1 MTSRRVLVLGGGG
14 REHALAAAIARSPLC
29 AALFVAPGNAGTPGE
44 RIQLDPCD
52 TAAVVAACRQHD
64 ITLVVVG
71 PEAPLAAGITDAL
84 EREGI
89 DVFGPRSSLARLES
103 SKAFTR
109 ELAALLGLP
118 SPRSATFA
126 RGDVESAVRWCTS
139 VDHPI
144 VVKCSG
150 LAAGKGVVVPESL
163 DEALA
168 AVRKF
173 IAADDVVIEERL
185 FGAEVSL
192 ISMCDGVRSQ
202 PFPLVQDHK
211 RRHDGDLGPNT
222 GGMGAYGPVDPGIT
236 AAELDAQFVRPVVE
250 YFARQSTPY
259 VGAMFAG
266 IMLTSDGPRL
276 LEFNCRFGDPETQ
289 VLLEL
294 LDDDLLDVII
304 NCVSGRLERPLR
316 IAARHSLGV
325 VVAAHGYPDDVRRG
339 DIVAALPSDAANVAV
354 FHAGT
359 ERVSG
364 RVVTAGGRVL
374 TIVGSGATLADARTA
389 AYAAVADVRIE
400 GSGFRSDIGWRA
412 RAARLRNYSQ
422 AGVSIDE
429 GGEAVALMRRSV
441 ESTMTPAVLRG
452 VGAFGGSIDVSH
464 LKSFDAPVLVAST
477 DGVGTKVELAARTRR
492 LRGVGVDI
500 VNHCIND
507 VLVQRAKPLFF
518 LDYVASSKL
527 SAPDTAEVV
536 AGMADAC
543 VAAGCVL
550 IGGETAEMPGVYRDG
565 AFDIAGT
572 LVGVAERA
580 RLLPRTDIVAGD
592 VLLGLASSGPHT
604 NGYSYLRAVLEWLPL
619 DVVPEGWDRSLLDAL
634 LEPHRSYLS
643 VLDAVLE
650 GDDVKALVHVTGG
663 GLPENLPRVLP
674 DGLGV
679 DVVRGSWSVP
689 PLFRFVRDIS
699 AFDEMELHRTLNMGI
714 GMVVVTG
721 RGTVDAVRAAIPD
734 TVWEIGRIVDAHT
747 GVRFV

>member
-1 MTSRRVLVLGGGG
+1 VTSRRVLVLGGGG
-14 REHALAAAIARSPLC
+14 REHAIAAAIARSPRC

-44 RIQLDPCD
+44 RVAIDPCD
-52 TAAVVAACRQHD
+52 TAAVVAACRRFD

-71 PEAPLAAGITDAL
+71 PEAPLAAGVADAL
-84 EREGI
+84 GREGI
-89 DVFGPRSSLARLES
+89 DVFGPQQSLARLES

-109 ELAALLGLP
+109 ELAASLGLP
-118 SPRSATFA
+118 SPRSATFGK
-126 RGDVESAVRWCTS
+126 GDVESAVRWCTN
-139 VDHPI
+139 VDHPV

-168 AVRKF
+168 AVRRF
-173 IAADDVVIEERL
+173 IATDDVVIEERL

-192 ISMCDGVRSQ
+192 ISMCDGMHSQ

-211 RRHDGDLGPNT
+211 RRHEGDLGPNT
-222 GGMGAYGPVDPGIT
+222 GGMGAYGPIDAGVS
-236 AAELDAQFVRPVVE
+236 AAELDATFVRPVVE
-250 YFARQSTPY
+250 YFARSGTPY

-266 IMLTSDGPRL
+266 IILTPHGPRL

-294 LDDDLLDVII
+294 LDDDLLDVVVA
-304 NCVSGRLERPLR
+304 CVTGRLDRPLG
-316 IAARHSLGV
+316 IASRHSLGV

-339 DIVAALPSDAANVAV
+339 DLVAALPADGTNVTV

-359 ERVSG
+359 ERVGG
-364 RVVTAGGRVL
+364 RLVTAGGR
-374 TIVGSGATLADARTA
+374 IVTVVGRGPTLHDARTA
-389 AYAAVADVRIE
+389 AYDAIAEVRID
-400 GSGFRSDIGWRA
+400 GAVHRRDIGWRA
-412 RAARLRNYSQ
+412 KAASLHTYSQ
-422 AGVSIDE
+422 SGVSIDE
-429 GGEAVALMRRSV
+429 GTEAVALMRRSV

-464 LKSFDAPVLVAST
+464 LKAFDAPVLVAST

-500 VNHCIND
+500 VNHCVND

-518 LDYVASSKL
+518 LDYLASSKL
-527 SAPDTAEVV
+527 SATDVAEVV
-536 AGMADAC
+536 SGMADAC

-565 AFDIAGT
+565 AFDVAGT
-572 LVGVAERA
+572 LVGVAERE
-580 RLLPRTDIVAGD
+580 RLLPRTDIVPGD
-592 VLLGLASSGPHT
+592 VLIGIASSGPHT
-604 NGYSYLRAVLEWLPL
+604 NGYSYLRAALEWLPL
-619 DVVPEGWDRSLLDAL
+619 DVVPAGWDRSLLDAL
-634 LEPHRSYLS
+634 LEPHRSYLP
-643 VLDAVLE
+643 VLDDVLR

-674 DGLGV
+674 AGLGV
-679 DVVRGSWSVP
+679 DVMRDSWPVP

-699 AFDEMELHRTLNMGI
+699 AFDEVELYRTLNMGI

-721 RGTVDAVRAAIPD
+721 SDTTDAVRAAIPE
-734 TVWEIGRIVDAHT
+734 TVWEIGRIVDTHDT
-747 GVRFV
+747 VKFV

>member
-14 REHALAAAIARSPLC
+14 REHALAAAIARSPGC
-29 AALFVAPGNAGTPGE
+29 AALFIAPGNAGTPGE
-44 RIQLDPCD
+44 RIDLDPCD
-52 TAAVVAACRQHD
+52 AAAVVSACRRHD
-64 ITLVVVG
+64 VTLVVVG
-71 PEAPLAAGITDAL
+71 PEGPLAAGVTDAL

-89 DVFGPRSSLARLES
+89 DVFGPRRSLARLES

-109 ELAALLGLP
+109 ELAISLGLP

-126 RGDVESAVRWCTS
+126 RGDVESAVRWCS
-139 VDHPI
+139 RVEYPI
-144 VVKCSG
+144 VVKSSG

-168 AVRKF
+168 AVRRF
-173 IAADDVVIEERL
+173 IVDDDLVVEERL
-185 FGAEVSL
+185 FGSEVSL

-211 RRHDGDLGPNT
+211 RRYEGDIGPNT
-222 GGMGAYGPVDPGIT
+222 GGMGVYGPVDPGVSS
-236 AAELDAQFVRPVVE
+236 AALDAQFIRPVVE
-250 YFARQSTPY
+250 YFARNATPY
-259 VGAMFAG
+259 IGALFAG

-276 LEFNCRFGDPETQ
+276 LEFNCRLGDPETQ

-294 LDDDLLDVII
+294 LDDDLLRII
-304 NCVSGRLERPLR
+304 VNCVTGRLERPLR
-316 IAARHSLGV
+316 VASRHSLGV

-339 DIVAALPSDAANVAV
+339 DVITALPSNDPSVTV
-354 FHAGT
+354 FHSGT
-359 ERVSG
+359 ERVNG
-364 RVVTAGGRVL
+364 DLVTVGGRIL
-374 TIVGSGATLADARTA
+374 TVVGSGATLEGARA
-389 AYAAVADVRIE
+389 CAYAAVADVRID
-400 GSGFRSDIGWRA
+400 GSAYRRDIGWRA
-412 RAARLRNYSQ
+412 KAAHFASYSQ

-429 GGEAVALMRRSV
+429 GSEAVALIRRSV

-452 VGAFGGSIDVSH
+452 VGAFGGSIDVSY
-464 LKSFDAPVLVAST
+464 LKSFNAPVLVAST

-500 VNHCIND
+500 VNHCVND

-518 LDYVASSKL
+518 LDYIASSKL
-527 SAPDTAEVV
+527 SAPDVAEVV
-536 AGMADAC
+536 SGMADAC
-543 VAAGCVL
+543 AAAGCVL

-565 AFDIAGT
+565 AFDVAGT
-572 LVGVAERA
+572 LVGVAERD
-580 RLLPRTDIVAGD
+580 RLLPRTDIVPGD

-604 NGYSYLRAVLEWLPL
+604 NGYSYLRAALEWLPL
-619 DVVPEGWDRSLLDAL
+619 EVVPTGWDRSVLDAL
-634 LEPHRSYLS
+634 LEPHRSYLP
-643 VLDAVLE
+643 VLDAVLD

-674 DGLGV
+674 SGLGV
-679 DVVRGSWSVP
+679 DVTRGSWPVP
-689 PLFRFVRDIS
+689 LLFRFVRDVS

-721 RGTVDAVRAAIPD
+721 SEFVDSVRAAVPE
-734 TVWEIGRIVDAHT
+734 TMWEIGRVVDSHA